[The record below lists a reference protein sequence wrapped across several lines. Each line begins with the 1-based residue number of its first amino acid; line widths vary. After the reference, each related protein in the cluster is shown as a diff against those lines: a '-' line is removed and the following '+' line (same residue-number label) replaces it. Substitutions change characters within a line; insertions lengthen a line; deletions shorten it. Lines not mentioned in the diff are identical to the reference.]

1 MSTIRDIAKTVRVSV
16 STVSLALN
24 GDARVRASTRDRILA
39 VAHELDYRPN
49 RAARSLSSG
58 KAWTLDVINPAIDAS
73 LSSSFS
79 TRFLHGIHDTA
90 RAASYGVSLQIV
102 NDEEEAVRVVR
113 HLILEHATDG
123 LVLMNPSDDRALV
136 EHLAQARFPYV
147 VLGRVDHPSA
157 RSVDNDNVAVGADAT
172 AALLDKGLDPILF
185 LTGPERSTMTIDRT
199 AGHVRALAERRPG
212 AEPVVRATDGTATAA
227 RRRVRDMLSDG
238 IQVRSVLAL
247 HDGMAVGALR
257 GVRDVGLAVPADIA
271 VMGMNNDD
279 LTEFTDPALSSVE
292 LHAYELGR
300 RSAEALLAAIDDPAS
315 GPSRVQVAH
324 ELIFRES
331 V

>member
-1 MSTIRDIAKTVRVSV
+1 MRTIRDIAERAKVSV

-24 GDARVRASTRDRILA
+24 GDARVRAATRDRILA
-39 VAHELDYRPN
+39 VARELNYRPN

-73 LSSSFS
+73 LSSSFN

-102 NDEEEAVRVVR
+102 DDEADAVRVVR
-113 HLILEHATDG
+113 HLMLERATDG
-123 LVLMNPSDDRALV
+123 LILMNPSEDRALV
-136 EHLAQARFPYV
+136 DHLASARFPFV
-147 VLGRVDHPSA
+147 VLGRVDRPNVP
-157 RSVDNDNVAVGADAT
+157 SVDNDNVAVGEDAT
-172 AALLDKGLDPILF
+172 AALLERGLDPILF
-185 LTGPERSTMTIDRT
+185 LTGPERSTMTADRT
-199 AGHVRALAERRPG
+199 EGHLRALRARRPD
-212 AEPVVRATDGTATAA
+212 ARPLVRATDGTAAAA
-227 RRRVRDMLSDG
+227 RRAVRDALDEG
-238 IQVRSVLAL
+238 TPFHSVLAL

-257 GVRDVGLAVPADIA
+257 GVRDGGRVVPDDVA

-300 RSAEALLAAIDDPAS
+300 HAADAVLTSIDEGAPE
-315 GPSRVQVAH
+315 PSRTLVGH

-331 V
+331 A